1 MPRGAYPSAPVSR
14 SISPVV
20 ERCSGA
26 WSRGAYPLARCR
38 YPFAPVSRGAPVPGR
53 EGWIQKLG
61 TGITS
66 PCVEK
71 GSGAW
76 PRGAYPLAPA
86 TIPIRH
92 GMCPGAWPRGA
103 YQLAPVPIS
112 ISPGVERYS
121 QGRIQVNSSK
131 VSAMSKLT
139 GHSTNSHHR
148 APRLLERD
156 PPGKGKPTSAVSPSR
171 DQAAMTDA
179 EAAAE
184 PHILRPTAV
193 VTLLQSNRART
204 ADDARGARFFF
215 LRLF

>member
-1 MPRGAYPSAPVSR
+1 M
-14 SISPVV
+14 
-20 ERCSGA
+20 
-26 WSRGAYPLARCR
+26 
-38 YPFAPVSRGAPVPGR
+38 PGR

-156 PPGKGKPTSAVSPSR
+156 PPGKGKPTQTQDR
-171 DQAAMTDA
+171 
-179 EAAAE
+179 
-184 PHILRPTAV
+184 
-193 VTLLQSNRART
+193 
-204 ADDARGARFFF
+204 RGFWLGFRFDIWLVYWFGF
-215 LRLF
+215 WLGFWFCFRLGFRLGFWLGFYSI